1 MIINHFKMRSN
12 IISYN
17 LAGMGC
23 SAGVIA
29 INLAKEL
36 LQVSQKRRGGWVKA
50 IGTVNEEGVV
60 GAGGFPVCVMPFI

>member
-12 IISYN
+12 IVSYN

-36 LQVSQKRRGGWVKA
+36 LQVCPRAFAAYTAAPFVGVSDLPG
-50 IGTVNEEGVV
+50 VNHADCLDG
-60 GAGGFPVCVMPFI
+60 